1 MLSNVPTQSF
11 DDLICWDGV
20 VTQKTEL
27 VKRPGNRLREVPAR
41 GSQNVGSNTLGVFLT
56 SLLALEA
63 WRGNLQ
69 TYEEVIRWPSNSSN
83 SFESIRRRAVS

>member
-41 GSQNVGSNTLGVFLT
+41 GSQNVGSYNHLGY
-56 SLLALEA
+56 SLIIFGLSMA
-63 WRGNLQ
+63 WQFANVR
-69 TYEEVIRWPSNSSN
+69 RSNSL
-83 SFESIRRRAVS
+83 AVKFIQ